1 MDEKYFIMIDLYT
14 KRVAVKPGDKILHA
28 DGEEWEI
35 PPNLRY
41 ILVQESTEIVRA
53 GKVHSVQAN
62 PCKLR
67 VYMERKR
74 KRK

>member
-1 MDEKYFIMIDLYT
+1 MWDLYT
-14 KRVAVKPGDKILHA
+14 KRVKVNPGDTILHE

-35 PPNLRY
+35 PPNLQY
-41 ILVQESTEIVRA
+41 ILVQESTEIVRS

-62 PCKLR
+62 SCKLR

-74 KRK
+74 KRKRK

>member
-1 MDEKYFIMIDLYT
+1 MQDLYT
-14 KRVAVKPGDKILHA
+14 KLVKVNPGDTLLHE

-41 ILVQESTEIVRA
+41 ILVQESTEIVRS
-53 GKVHSVQAN
+53 GKVQAN

>member
-1 MDEKYFIMIDLYT
+1 MLDLYT
-14 KRVAVKPGDKILHA
+14 KRIKVNPGDILLHE

-35 PPNLRY
+35 PPNLGY
-41 ILVQESTEIVRA
+41 ILVQESTEIVRE
-53 GKVHSVQAN
+53 GKILRVQAN